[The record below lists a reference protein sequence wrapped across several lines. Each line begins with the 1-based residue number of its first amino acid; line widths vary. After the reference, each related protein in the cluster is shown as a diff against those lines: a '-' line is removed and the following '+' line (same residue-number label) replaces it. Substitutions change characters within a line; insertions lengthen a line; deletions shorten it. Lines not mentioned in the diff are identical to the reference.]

1 MQEPDIRDYINIQFD
16 WLKREL
22 ENIRSAL
29 EKVSLNAVGMREF
42 SECKKDVDEI
52 ERALDALQ
60 REVDQH
66 EARLRIIASLGG
78 ATMGVVVMLLG
89 AWLKAL
95 LGL

>member
-42 SECKKDVDEI
+42 TECKNRVDEI
-52 ERALDALQ
+52 ERALDVLQ
-60 REVDQH
+60 RETDRH
-66 EARLRIIASLGG
+66 AARLRMIASLGG
-78 ATMGVVVMLLG
+78 ATVGVVVMLVG